1 MKCTVCGAEMRP
13 TRSDLP
19 FKTTDRNI
27 VILRGLP
34 VLQCGNC
41 AHYLIEDG
49 VLARVD
55 EILASSN
62 GPAEL
67 QIIAYGADS
76 PAHEGVPALPR

>member
-1 MKCTVCGAEMRP
+1 MKCRACGAEMGP

-19 FKTTDRNI
+19 FKTTDCTI

-41 AHYLIEDG
+41 AHYLIEDA

-55 EILASSN
+55 RILATTN

-67 QIIAYGADS
+67 QIIAYAAES
-76 PAHEGVPALPR
+76 PDHERIPALSR

>member
-19 FKTTDRNI
+19 FKTTDRTI

-41 AHYLIEDG
+41 AHYLIEDA
-49 VLARVD
+49 VLAQVD
-55 EILASSN
+55 RILGASN

-67 QIIAYGADS
+67 QVIAYAAES
-76 PAHEGVPALPR
+76 PSHEGVPALSR